1 MPLTRESL
9 LPDVLLPLEREE
21 QLWLLLPEED
31 CCSGEGTDRIWLLE
45 ELLPRHVLEQLPLK
59 ELLLNVVQDRLL
71 PKKQLPPRK
80 EQLLLHKGREL
91 QHTKLKC

>member
-9 LPDVLLPLEREE
+9 LPDVLLPPEREE

-45 ELLPRHVLEQLPLK
+45 ELLPRHVLEQPPLLEPLMLAVK
-59 ELLLNVVQDRLL
+59 DRLQPRKRL
-71 PKKQLPPRK
+71 PHRK
-80 EQLLLHKGREL
+80 EQLLLHRGSEPPL
-91 QHTKLKC
+91 IKLK